1 MFLERRRGVGSDP
14 ISRKRCQPCRRS
26 GTVCY
31 EMGSDPTLLHM
42 ADRLEA
48 IEIKLAHLE
57 AAVAEISDVVAR
69 QQKELDRA
77 LDRNQ
82 RLIEKIAAIESES
95 GTSATAYEKPPH
107 Y

>member
-1 MFLERRRGVGSDP
+1 MFLARHNP
-14 ISRKRCQPCRRS
+14 A
-26 GTVCY
+26 
-31 EMGSDPTLLHM
+31 M

-57 AAVAEISDVVAR
+57 RAVAEISDVVAR
-69 QQKELDRA
+69 QQKDLDRA

-82 RLIEKIAAIESES
+82 QLVEKIAAIESES
-95 GTSATAYEKPPH
+95 GASATAYEKPPH

>member
-1 MFLERRRGVGSDP
+1 M
-14 ISRKRCQPCRRS
+14 Q
-26 GTVCY
+26 
-31 EMGSDPTLLHM
+31 
-42 ADRLEA
+42 DRIET

-57 AAVAEISDVVAR
+57 QAVAQISDVVAR

-82 RLIEKIAAIESES
+82 RLTEKIAALESDA
-95 GTSATAYEKPPH
+95 GASATAHEKPPH

>member
-1 MFLERRRGVGSDP
+1 MR
-14 ISRKRCQPCRRS
+14 Q
-26 GTVCY
+26 TAA
-31 EMGSDPTLLHM
+31 M

-57 AAVAEISDVVAR
+57 RAVAEISDVVAR

-82 RLIEKIAAIESES
+82 RLMEKIAAIESEPS
-95 GTSATAYEKPPH
+95 PSATAYEKPPH

>member
-1 MFLERRRGVGSDP
+1 MYLERHNP
-14 ISRKRCQPCRRS
+14 AMP
-26 GTVCY
+26 
-31 EMGSDPTLLHM
+31 
-42 ADRLEA
+42 DRLEA

-57 AAVAEISDVVAR
+57 AAVAQISDVVAR

-82 RLIEKIAAIESES
+82 RLMEKIAAIESEA
-95 GTSATAYEKPPH
+95 GASATAYEKPPH

>member
-1 MFLERRRGVGSDP
+1 MS
-14 ISRKRCQPCRRS
+14 
-26 GTVCY
+26 
-31 EMGSDPTLLHM
+31 
-42 ADRLEA
+42 DRLEQ

-57 AAVAEISDVVAR
+57 RAIAEISDVVAR

-82 RLIEKIAAIESES
+82 RLMDKLAALESEQ
-95 GTSATAYEKPPH
+95 GANATAYEKPPH

>member
-1 MFLERRRGVGSDP
+1 MFGDGP
-14 ISRKRCQPCRRS
+14 ISGKRRS
-26 GTVCY
+26 TSRCGTV
-31 EMGSDPTLLHM
+31 LLGNGDCPICPHTRAM
-42 ADRLEA
+42 SDRLEA

-57 AAVAEISDVVAR
+57 RAVAEISDVVAR

-82 RLIEKIAAIESES
+82 RLMEKIAAIESES
-95 GTSATAYEKPPH
+95 GASATAHEKPPH